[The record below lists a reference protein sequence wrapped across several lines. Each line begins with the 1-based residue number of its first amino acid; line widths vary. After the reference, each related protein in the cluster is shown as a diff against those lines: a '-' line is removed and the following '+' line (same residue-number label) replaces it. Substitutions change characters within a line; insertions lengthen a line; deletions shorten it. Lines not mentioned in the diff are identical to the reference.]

1 VLKEHPH
8 APFDDQCSILE
19 KEAVNVSLY
28 NLLTYPW
35 VKEGVENGT
44 LKLVGARYDFV
55 NGVFDTWVK

>member
-1 VLKEHPH
+1 
-8 APFDDQCSILE
+8 
-19 KEAVNVSLY
+19 VNVSLY

-44 LKLVGARYDFV
+44 LKLVGARYHFV